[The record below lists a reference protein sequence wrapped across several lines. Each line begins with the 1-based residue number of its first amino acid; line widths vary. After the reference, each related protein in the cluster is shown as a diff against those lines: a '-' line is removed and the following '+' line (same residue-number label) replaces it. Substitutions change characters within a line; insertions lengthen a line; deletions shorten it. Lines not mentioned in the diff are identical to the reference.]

1 MKRSEKHI
9 LKFAGLKDGNHVFSY
24 EINNRFFHHFNF
36 NDFNKSS
43 FKIDINLEK
52 KATVLDLK
60 INSKGL
66 VNVDCSVSNEPFD
79 YELNSKLDLIVKFGE
94 FYDDS
99 NEELIDGYISTTK
112 KAQTDMINTMN
123 KIYELLKKN
132 NIKMSVLI
140 YPWPQQLINNVQE
153 SNHEKMWSDFCL
165 NKCENFF
172 NLFPIYKQKLENSN
186 FIEVYKKYYF
196 WNDVHFN
203 TKGNRIIAQRLIKEF

>member
-36 NDFNKSS
+36 NDFNQSS

-99 NEELIDGYISTTK
+99 NDELID
-112 KAQTDMINTMN
+112 Q
-123 KIYELLKKN
+123 
-132 NIKMSVLI
+132 
-140 YPWPQQLINNVQE
+140 
-153 SNHEKMWSDFCL
+153 CL
-165 NKCENFF
+165 F
-172 NLFPIYKQKLENSN
+172 
-186 FIEVYKKYYF
+186 
-196 WNDVHFN
+196 
-203 TKGNRIIAQRLIKEF
+203 T